1 MGAIL
6 LNPLNGCI
14 AIVAVG
20 HKVRIPSV
28 FPAQPGNSYTGS
40 VSGGEV
46 LKIPWHGS
54 YKNFQRPSLQ
64 AELSTQSG
72 PRSGLEARLHFDDRD
87 FVLEGKLKMRY
98 KTAGLLLTSLAA
110 AFAQVPNPTQSVQ
123 PVVMPDVVF
132 RTTVTSRSI
141 KAINYHHRQGSTTV
155 DFVGTALMNMAKGE
169 AKVDSKTG
177 ATKLDIHFDKLGP
190 AQVHGEE
197 FLTYVLWAITP
208 EGRAENLGEVMVE
221 GDDARLQTGTELQA
235 FGMIVTA
242 EPYWAVTQPSDVV
255 VLEGVVKPGSTTG
268 TISPIEAKYELLQ
281 KGAYTTRLPAADRAI
296 LKQKNDVPLDL
307 KEARHAMNIVRSIGG
322 GTYAADTMVKAQNDL
337 QNAEAIWQAKK
348 DKKKVQTL
356 ARNTTQLA
364 EDARI
369 ITVKKQQEEKLAAER
384 QEAAAKVAQAN
395 SDAERELRQ
404 RELAEADRKLALE
417 RERQAQIVA
426 QQEELRRRRA
436 EIERAEADAQRAQAD
451 AQRVQAEQQALA
463 ARQSA
468 EAAKADALKE
478 QQRLMEET
486 DKIRRETEAMRAKA
500 EEERRNLLA
509 ETDRARQAAASAEER
524 TRQAE
529 AERLRT
535 REELRQQLNIVLQ
548 TRDSARGLIVNM
560 SDVLFDTA
568 QSTLRPG
575 AREKLAKV
583 AGIILAHPDLKLQ
596 VEGHTDSVGDD
607 AYNQR
612 LSEQRA
618 SSVSNFLTKQGVSFD
633 AISARGFGE
642 TTPVASNDNA
652 AGRQQNRRVELVV
665 TGESIKGSASA
676 SVPSSVSR

>member
-1 MGAIL
+1 
-6 LNPLNGCI
+6 
-14 AIVAVG
+14 
-20 HKVRIPSV
+20 
-28 FPAQPGNSYTGS
+28 
-40 VSGGEV
+40 
-46 LKIPWHGS
+46 
-54 YKNFQRPSLQ
+54 
-64 AELSTQSG
+64 
-72 PRSGLEARLHFDDRD
+72 
-87 FVLEGKLKMRY
+87 
-98 KTAGLLLTSLAA
+98 
-110 AFAQVPNPTQSVQ
+110 
-123 PVVMPDVVF
+123 
-132 RTTVTSRSI
+132 
-141 KAINYHHRQGSTTV
+141 
-155 DFVGTALMNMAKGE
+155 
-169 AKVDSKTG
+169 
-177 ATKLDIHFDKLGP
+177 
-190 AQVHGEE
+190 
-197 FLTYVLWAITP
+197 
-208 EGRAENLGEVMVE
+208 
-221 GDDARLQTGTELQA
+221 
-235 FGMIVTA
+235 
-242 EPYWAVTQPSDVV
+242 
-255 VLEGVVKPGSTTG
+255 
-268 TISPIEAKYELLQ
+268 
-281 KGAYTTRLPAADRAI
+281 
-296 LKQKNDVPLDL
+296 
-307 KEARHAMNIVRSIGG
+307 MNIVRSIGG

>member
-1 MGAIL
+1 
-6 LNPLNGCI
+6 
-14 AIVAVG
+14 
-20 HKVRIPSV
+20 
-28 FPAQPGNSYTGS
+28 
-40 VSGGEV
+40 
-46 LKIPWHGS
+46 
-54 YKNFQRPSLQ
+54 
-64 AELSTQSG
+64 
-72 PRSGLEARLHFDDRD
+72 
-87 FVLEGKLKMRY
+87 MR
-98 KTAGLLLTSLAA
+98 KTAGLLLSSLAA
-110 AFAQVPNPTQSVQ
+110 AFAQVPNPTQSAQ
-123 PVVMPDVVF
+123 PVAMPDVVF
-132 RTTVTSRSI
+132 RTTVTSRTI
-141 KAINYHHRQGSTTV
+141 KSINYHHRQGSTTV

-177 ATKLDIHFDKLGP
+177 ATKIDVRFDKLGP

-208 EGRAENLGEVMVE
+208 EGRAQNLGEVMVE

-255 VLEGVVKPGSTTG
+255 VMEGVVKPGSTTG

-281 KGAYTTRLPAADRAI
+281 KGAYTARLPAADRAI

-307 KEARHAMNIVRSIGG
+307 KEARHAMSIARSVGA

-337 QNAEAIWQAKK
+337 QNAEAIWQSKK
-348 DKKKVQTL
+348 DKKKVQSL

-369 ITVKKQQEEKLAAER
+369 ITVRKQQEEQLAAER

-404 RELAEADRKLALE
+404 RELAETDRKLALE
-417 RERQAQIVA
+417 REKEAQLLA

-436 EIERAEADAQRAQAD
+436 EIERAEADAQRQ
-451 AQRVQAEQQALA
+451 QAEQQVLA
-463 ARQSA
+463 ARQAA
-468 EAAKADALKE
+468 ETAKAEALKE

-500 EEERRNLLA
+500 EEDRKALQA
-509 ETDRARQAAASAEER
+509 ETERARQAAASAEER
-524 TRQAE
+524 SRQAE
-529 AERLRT
+529 AERLRA

-560 SDVLFDTA
+560 SDVLFDTG

-612 LSEQRA
+612 LSEKRA
-618 SSVSNFLTKQGVSFD
+618 SSVSDFLTKQGVASD
-633 AISARGFGE
+633 AISAKGFGE
-642 TTPVASNDNA
+642 TSPVASNDNA

-665 TGESIKGSASA
+665 TGESIKASASA